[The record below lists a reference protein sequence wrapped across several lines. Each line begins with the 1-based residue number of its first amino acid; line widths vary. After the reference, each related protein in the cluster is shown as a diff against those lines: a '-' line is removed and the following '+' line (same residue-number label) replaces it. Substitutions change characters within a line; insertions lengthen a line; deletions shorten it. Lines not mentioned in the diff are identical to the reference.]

1 MNIFKLF
8 NWFKK
13 NKPELT
19 EETYTSNDYIDPET
33 GETTKSSIEYNRA
46 DERFLK
52 LDDKSCAMIIHPG
65 SKVEVVFT
73 RLYDKTNQRVT
84 LEEETLMAIAIFMRQ
99 PGFAEMLRHE
109 FHQIAMNN
117 ISTLTENGELNE

>member
-13 NKPELT
+13 NKPELE
-19 EETYTSNDYIDPET
+19 EETYNSNDYIDPET

>member
-13 NKPELT
+13 NKPELE
-19 EETYTSNDYIDPET
+19 EETYNSNDYIDPET

-65 SKVEVVFT
+65 SKVEVVFS

>member
-8 NWFKK
+8 NWLKK
-13 NKPELT
+13 NKPELK
-19 EETYTSNDYIDPET
+19 EDTYTSNDYIDPDT